1 MKENSHLKKELQMK
15 TKEME
20 RISEK
25 LNKSTIKIDRLARK
39 VNSLKK
45 KEKDEGEDS
54 NLNKKFITET
64 TNKDTLNFL
73 VENSIPLNLDYR
85 INSLKTEYS
94 SIFT

>member
-1 MKENSHLKKELQMK
+1 MK

-85 INSLKTEYS
+85 INSLKTEYL
-94 SIFT
+94 SIFP